1 MNRET
6 PEIVKNP
13 KNEIKKVNNN
23 FEILSTQIFVYKIY
37 TPQHNEIQNFTLY
50 ISSLFIA
57 NSSLMDSSS
66 TGWIITRLLTAR
78 YVTLVTSSVLF

>member
-1 MNRET
+1 MSRET

-37 TPQHNEIQNFTLY
+37 SCHSGLRRRCPAFKKKYLKTPDMSGVIKKQHLLY
-50 ISSLFIA
+50 KHDYNI
-57 NSSLMDSSS
+57 
-66 TGWIITRLLTAR
+66 
-78 YVTLVTSSVLF
+78 V